1 MAFCTK
7 CGSLIDDGQKFCPT
21 CGAPIEDTE
30 NGVGEKISEFA
41 DNLGD
46 KLNDLN
52 NTVDTTAEFDPAD
65 IEANKAMGIL
75 AYLGILVLIPIFAA
89 KESKFAKFHANQGLT
104 LLLAVFATQLLN
116 IIPFLGQVLC
126 FLCNLLLAVLAI
138 VGIVNVC
145 KGLAKEL
152 PIIGKFATKMNL
164 IK

>member
-1 MAFCTK
+1 MAICSK

-21 CGAPIEDTE
+21 CGAPIEAAE
-30 NGVGEKISEFA
+30 NNAGDKISEFA

-75 AYLGILVLIPIFAA
+75 AYFGILVLIPIFAA
-89 KESKFAKFHANQGLT
+89 KESKYAKFHANQGLVLMLAEIILT
-104 LLLAVFATQLLN
+104 VLSGIPILGLIFGLLSLVC
-116 IIPFLGQVLC
+116 V
-126 FLCNLLLAVLAI
+126 VLAI
-138 VGIVNVC
+138 LGIVNAC